1 LGWGLLA
8 VVAVVSFWGAITEL
22 VGRWWNDPD
31 YLHGFLVPVFAGY
44 LLWRRREMLAG
55 LSPRGSWW
63 GLALL
68 AVAGVMRC
76 ASAYYYYELLD
87 PAAIIPCLAGLALF
101 IGGWKGLQWAG
112 PSIAFLVFMIP
123 LPGFVATLMGYPLQR
138 TATIAST
145 YVIQTIGVPAVAEG
159 NVIQLGDSQIGVAEA
174 CNGLRNMMLFLAVG
188 TAVALTVKRSPL
200 EKAIIILSS
209 APIAVIANIIR
220 ITATAVLHSLAQH
233 QLADTTYHDLAG
245 WFMMPLAVLLLWG
258 ELAILRRI
266 FVPAPASRPLEI

>member
-1 LGWGLLA
+1 
-8 VVAVVSFWGAITEL
+8 
-22 VGRWWNDPD
+22 
-31 YLHGFLVPVFAGY
+31 
-44 LLWRRREMLAG
+44 M
-55 LSPRGSWW
+55 
-63 GLALL
+63 
-68 AVAGVMRC
+68 
-76 ASAYYYYELLD
+76 
-87 PAAIIPCLAGLALF
+87 
-101 IGGWKGLQWAG
+101 QWAG